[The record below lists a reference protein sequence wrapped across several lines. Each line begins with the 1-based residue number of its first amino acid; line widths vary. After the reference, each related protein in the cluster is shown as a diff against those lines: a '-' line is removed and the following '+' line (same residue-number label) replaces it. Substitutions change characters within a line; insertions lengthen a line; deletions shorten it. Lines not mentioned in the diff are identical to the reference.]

1 MGAVQTAIYSEYSLL
16 NSSIQIDELVQT
28 AKQRGYSALALTDHH
43 VMYGAVPFYQACV
56 NHGMKPLIGMEI
68 TVSEPTKKGHDESF
82 PLRVIAK
89 SNQGYRHLLELATML
104 GMKEDREQYITKQEW
119 LAAEVTD
126 CAVIIP
132 YKQVFV
138 SRWIKANNQKSIV
151 QWMDSW
157 RGAQQSWYLELML
170 DGDETYQ
177 NQLAMFAEQENI
189 HLIAAKPVRY
199 LNKEDH
205 SSYKLLRAIDLE
217 IHPDQIELEDGSLPS
232 ADEMTQWFHAFPQAL
247 QNSEELADS
256 INLSLPLDRQ
266 LPKYPLAAQ
275 SSSDYLRSLC
285 EQGLRE
291 RYTNQSNMESVKE
304 RLEYELSVIHE
315 MGFND
320 YFLIVWDFMKFAR
333 TEGILA
339 GPGRGS
345 AAGSLVA
352 YCLYITHVDPIHY
365 NLLFERF
372 LNPERVTLPDI
383 DIDFPDHRRDEVI
396 EYVQHKYGSHHVA
409 QILTFGTFAARA
421 ALRATAKVMGT
432 EPGLLERVVKEVPAT
447 PKMTI
452 QKALNQSKTLY
463 QLYVDNHEAGT
474 LIDAAKTIEGLP
486 RHTSTHAAGVI
497 ISAEPLTNRV
507 ALQRGRD
514 RVALTQAS
522 MEVVEEIGLLKF
534 DFLGLRNL
542 TLLETIAATI
552 KQQTKQSFSLQDL
565 PINDRATFALLAS
578 GNTTGIFQLESD
590 GMRSVLTRLKPTEF
604 EDIVAVNALYRPGP
618 MDYIPVYIEGK
629 QQKRTIDY
637 LHKDV
642 EAILKPTYG
651 VLVYQEQ
658 IMQLA
663 AKLAGYSLAEA
674 DLLRRAISK
683 KDEGS
688 LHQQKE
694 NFVSRAIDLGYD
706 ESTATRAYTL
716 IEQFANYGF
725 NRSHAVAYSLL
736 SYQLAYVK
744 THYASAFY
752 TALLSS
758 VWHNQEKL
766 ALYLTEARQQG
777 QTILPPSISKSGH
790 LFTNDEKGIRFGL
803 LSIEHVGVGAV
814 QELIRERSIRP
825 FEHLFDLCTRLHPQI
840 VSKRA
845 LESLIKAGVFDEWE
859 LERSTLLHSLDEAV
873 EYGESVREFQA
884 ETEGLFTLNP
894 DLPDYLEAVPLLP
907 TEKLMYEKQ
916 ALGFYLSGHPVSEYK
931 QVLSQYHRVT
941 IEQAI
946 TKKGKVRIAG
956 LVEDVRRITTK
967 KGDPMAF
974 LKLGDESG
982 HCEVTVFPKAWKE
995 CGELLKPN
1003 GLLFLEGKM
1012 DDSRDRQQFI
1022 MDQAVPLDKLKGRHN
1037 KRLFIRL
1044 NKQLPS
1050 QWTQIEP
1057 VLLESKGNTPVVLFF
1072 EDTNEREALSNEYNI
1087 DLNQPLLTRLKH
1099 IVGEE
1104 NLVVQ

>member
-1 MGAVQTAIYSEYSLL
+1 MGVVQTAIYSEYSLL
-16 NSSIQIDELVQT
+16 NSSIRIDELVQT
-28 AKQRGYSALALTDHH
+28 AKKSGYDALALTDHH
-43 VMYGAVPFYQACV
+43 VMYGAVPFYQACIKY
-56 NHGMKPLIGMEI
+56 GIKPLIGLEI
-68 TVSEPTKKGHDESF
+68 TVSEPTKNGQNEYF

-89 SNQGYRHLLELATML
+89 SNEGYRYLLELATL
-104 GMKEDREQYITKQEW
+104 IGMKEDKKQYLTKQEW
-119 LAAEVTD
+119 LAAEITD
-126 CAVIIP
+126 CAIIIP

-138 SRWIKANNQKSIV
+138 SRWLKANSQKSII

-157 RGAQQSWYLELML
+157 SGPNQTWYVELQQ
-170 DGDETYQ
+170 DGDEAFQ
-177 NQLAMFAEQENI
+177 KQVALFAEQEGVNV
-189 HLIAAKPVRY
+189 IAAKPVRY
-199 LNKEDH
+199 LSKEDQT
-205 SSYKLLRAIDLE
+205 SYKLLRAIDLE
-217 IHPDQIELEDGSLPS
+217 IHPDQVEVEEGNLPS
-232 ADEMTQWFHAFPQAL
+232 AEEMTHWFQAFPQAL
-247 QNSEELADS
+247 EQSQELADS
-256 INLSLPLDRQ
+256 VNIVLPLNRQ
-266 LPKYPLAAQ
+266 LPKYPLANQ
-275 SSSDYLRSLC
+275 SVSDYLRSLC

-291 RYTNQSNMESVKE
+291 RYTNLTNIDAVTE
-304 RLEYELSVIHE
+304 RLDYELSVIND

-320 YFLIVWDFMKFAR
+320 YFLIVWDFMRFAR
-333 TEGILA
+333 NQGILA

-396 EYVQHKYGSHHVA
+396 EYVEEKYGPNHVA

-421 ALRATAKVMGT
+421 ALRATAKVIGT
-432 EPGLLERVVKEVPAT
+432 EPGLLERIVKEVPAT

-452 QKALNQSKTLY
+452 QKALEQSKTLH
-463 QLYVDNHEAGT
+463 QLYVDNPKAIT
-474 LIDAAKTIEGLP
+474 LIDAAQSIEGLP

-507 ALQRGRD
+507 ALQKGRD

-522 MEVVEEIGLLKF
+522 MEVVEDIGLLKF

-542 TLLETIAATI
+542 TLLETIAANI
-552 KQQTKQSFSLQDL
+552 NQQTKHSFSLQHL
-565 PINDRATFALLAS
+565 PLNDSATFELLAS
-578 GNTTGIFQLESD
+578 GNTTGVFQLESD

-629 QQKRTIDY
+629 QQKRTVDY

-642 EAILKPTYG
+642 EMILKPTYG

-663 AKLAGYSLAEA
+663 SKLAGYSLAEA

-683 KDEGS
+683 KDEGT
-688 LHQQKE
+688 LLQQKE
-694 NFVSRAIDLGYD
+694 TFISRSIDLGYD
-706 ESTATRAYTL
+706 ESIATRAYTL
-716 IEQFANYGF
+716 IERFANYGF

-744 THYASAFY
+744 THYSSAFY

-790 LFTNDEKGIRFGL
+790 LFTYDEKGIRFGL
-803 LSIEHVGVGAV
+803 LSIEHVGVKAV
-814 QELIRERSIRP
+814 QELVRERTLKP

-845 LESLIKAGVFDEWE
+845 VESLIKAGVFDEWG
-859 LERSTLLHSLDEAV
+859 LERSTLLRSLDEAV

-894 DLPDYLEAVPLLP
+894 DLPDYLEAEPLLP

-916 ALGFYLSGHPVSEYK
+916 ALGFYLSGHPVTEFK
-931 QVLSQYHRVT
+931 RVLSQYRRVT
-941 IEQAI
+941 IEQAF
-946 TKKGKVRIAG
+946 TEKGKVRIAG

-982 HCEVTVFPKAWKE
+982 HCEVTVFPNAWKE

-1003 GLLFLEGKM
+1003 GLLFLEGKI
-1012 DDSRDRQQFI
+1012 DNSRDRQQFI
-1022 MDQAVPLDKLKGRHN
+1022 MDKAVPLETLKGRH
-1037 KRLFIRL
+1037 KDRLFIRL
-1044 NKQLPS
+1044 SKQS
-1050 QWTQIEP
+1050 SRKWSQIEP
-1057 VLLESKGNTPVVLFF
+1057 MLLETKGNTQIVLYFA
-1072 EDTNEREALSNEYNI
+1072 DTNERKVLSSDYDI
-1087 DLNQPLLTRLKH
+1087 DLNQSLLNELKEL
-1099 IVGEE
+1099 VGEE
-1104 NLVVQ
+1104 NVVIQ

>member
-16 NSSIQIDELVQT
+16 NSSIRIDELVQT
-28 AKQRGYSALALTDHH
+28 AKQRGYEALALTDHH

-56 NHGMKPLIGMEI
+56 KHGIKPLIGMEI
-68 TVSEPTKKGHDESF
+68 TVSEPTKKGHDERFS
-82 PLRVIAK
+82 LRLIAK
-89 SNQGYRHLLELATML
+89 SNKGYRRLLKLATML
-104 GMKEDREQYITKQEW
+104 GMKEDKEQFLTKQEW

-126 CAVIIP
+126 CAIIIP

-138 SRWIKANNQKSIV
+138 SRWIKANSQRSIV
-151 QWMDSW
+151 QWIESW
-157 RGAQQSWYLELML
+157 SGSSQTWYLELLL
-170 DGDETYQ
+170 DGDETFQ
-177 NQLAMFAEQENI
+177 NQLVMFAEQENI
-189 HLIAAKPVRY
+189 NVIAAKPIHY
-199 LNKEDH
+199 LNREDQT
-205 SSYKLLRAIDLE
+205 SYKLLRAIDLG
-217 IHPDQIELEDGSLPS
+217 IHPDQVELEEGSLPS
-232 ADEMTQWFHAFPQAL
+232 TSEMTEWFHAFPQAL
-247 QNSEELADS
+247 QHSVELADS
-256 INLSLPLDRQ
+256 VNLSLQLDRQ
-266 LPKYPLAAQ
+266 LPKYPLTSQ
-275 SSSDYLRSLC
+275 SSSSYLRTLC
-285 EQGLRE
+285 EQGLHE
-291 RYTNQSNMESVKE
+291 RYANQANKEAIKE
-304 RLEYELSVIHE
+304 RLDYELSVIE
-315 MGFND
+315 DMGFND

-333 TEGILA
+333 NQGILA

-396 EYVQHKYGSHHVA
+396 EYVEEKYGSNHVA

-421 ALRATAKVMGT
+421 ALRATAKVIGT
-432 EPGLLERVVKEVPAT
+432 EPGLLERVVREVPAT

-452 QKALNQSKTLY
+452 QKALDQSKTLY
-463 QLYVDNHEAGT
+463 QLYADNQVAAE

-507 ALQRGRD
+507 ALQKGRD

-522 MEVVEEIGLLKF
+522 MEVVEDIGLLKF

-542 TLLETIAATI
+542 TLLETITAAI
-552 KQQTKQSFSLQDL
+552 KQQTKQSFSLLKL
-565 PINDRATFALLAS
+565 PLDDRATFALLAS
-578 GNTTGIFQLESD
+578 GNTTGVFQLESE

-618 MDYIPVYIEGK
+618 MEYIPVYIEGK
-629 QQKRTIDY
+629 QKKRTIDY

-663 AKLAGYSLAEA
+663 SKLAGYSLAEA

-683 KDEGS
+683 KDEGT

-694 NFVSRAIDLGYD
+694 TFVSRSIELGYE
-706 ESTATRAYTL
+706 ESVATRAYTL
-716 IEQFANYGF
+716 IERFANYGF

-744 THYASAFY
+744 THYSSAFY

-777 QTILPPSISKSGH
+777 QTILPPSISRSGH
-790 LFTNDEKGIRFGL
+790 LFTYDEKGIRFGL

-845 LESLIKAGVFDEWE
+845 VESLIKAGVFDEWG
-859 LERSTLLHSLDEAV
+859 LERSTLLRSLDEAV

-894 DLPDYLEAVPLLP
+894 DLPDYLEAEPLLP

-916 ALGFYLSGHPVSEYK
+916 ALGFYLSGHPVTEYK
-931 QVLSQYHRVT
+931 QVLTQYNRVT
-941 IEQAI
+941 IEQAL

-974 LKLGDESG
+974 VKLGDESG

-995 CGELLKPN
+995 CAELLKPN

-1012 DDSRDRQQFI
+1012 DNSRDRQQFI
-1022 MDQAVPLDKLKGRHN
+1022 MDQAVPLDSLKGRH
-1037 KRLFIRL
+1037 KDRLFIRL
-1044 NKQLPS
+1044 SKQSSNKWS
-1050 QWTQIEP
+1050 QIEP
-1057 VLLESKGNTPVVLFF
+1057 MLLKSMGDTQVVLYFA
-1072 EDTNEREALSNEYNI
+1072 DTNERKTLPSGV
-1087 DLNQPLLTRLKH
+1087 DLNQSLITELIHLM
-1099 IVGEE
+1099 GEE
-1104 NLVVQ
+1104 NIVIQ